1 MVPAKQF
8 EDCARDFMRI
18 AFETKDPTS
27 REQLIAMARLWMDMA
42 VDEEATEGEPD
53 LPLVARH

>member
-1 MVPAKQF
+1 MRAKQF

-18 AFETKDPTS
+18 AVETKDPAS
-27 REQLIAMARLWMDMA
+27 REQLIAMARLWMGMA
-42 VDEEATEGEPD
+42 VDEEATERGPD